1 MPADDHTKRYIILCK
16 SHSHD
21 KCRIKTDLLYHKREK
36 QISKNNEESIV
47 SSPIKMIN
55 SDGLPDDREQNGGSS
70 LLKHNKNKTHLNF
83 IIVQVVVVA
92 NK

>member
-47 SSPIKMIN
+47 SSPKMIN
-55 SDGLPDDREQNGGSS
+55 SNGLPDDREHRKWILQEIINPKFVYSHFNIIIS
-70 LLKHNKNKTHLNF
+70 LT
-83 IIVQVVVVA
+83 Q
-92 NK
+92 

>member
-1 MPADDHTKRYIILCK
+1 MINAGLRQTYCTTKE
-16 SHSHD
+16 
-21 KCRIKTDLLYHKREK
+21 EK
-36 QISKNNEESIV
+36 QISKNIEESIV
-47 SSPIKMIN
+47 SSPIKMVN

-70 LLKHNKNKTHLNF
+70 LLKHNKNKIHLNF